1 MNDWIS
7 LLMMMLSAAEMAL
20 FSERMLF
27 SSLSLPRLC
36 ACALLLA
43 LLQLLPLPELPRS
56 L

>member
-27 SSLSLPRLC
+27 SLSLIHI
-36 ACALLLA
+36 
-43 LLQLLPLPELPRS
+43 
-56 L
+56 